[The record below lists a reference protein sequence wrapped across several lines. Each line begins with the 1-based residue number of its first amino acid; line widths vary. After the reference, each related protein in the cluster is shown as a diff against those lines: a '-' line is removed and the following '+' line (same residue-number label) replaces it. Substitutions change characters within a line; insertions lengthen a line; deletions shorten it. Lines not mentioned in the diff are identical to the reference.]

1 MSSCPNRDSESI
13 RTRDHPSSSLMDTSR
28 ALKERRQSSHKRASA
43 SSTPANP
50 SRRRASGDGQG
61 VQSGGAT
68 SASRTHHVVGG
79 FFFEFEPFRR
89 PRRVGVFTACVSHE
103 RRRGPGLFVEFEATS
118 DRVRRGRCSAQ
129 EAAKDRAHTLT
140 HEDVAFTGN
149 DDVLRDMSAVL
160 DAVRGDSRAGSEYSD
175 DESDGEEM
183 DIGDAC
189 RVISV
194 DGESG
199 LGKSRLLREV
209 RAVHANEWK
218 CVEAHADEVSRAGPS
233 PSGCRS

>member
-1 MSSCPNRDSESI
+1 M
-13 RTRDHPSSSLMDTSR
+13 
-28 ALKERRQSSHKRASA
+28 
-43 SSTPANP
+43 
-50 SRRRASGDGQG
+50 
-61 VQSGGAT
+61 
-68 SASRTHHVVGG
+68 
-79 FFFEFEPFRR
+79 
-89 PRRVGVFTACVSHE
+89 
-103 RRRGPGLFVEFEATS
+103 
-118 DRVRRGRCSAQ
+118 
-129 EAAKDRAHTLT
+129 
-140 HEDVAFTGN
+140 
-149 DDVLRDMSAVL
+149 LRDISAVL

-218 CVEAHADEVSRAGPS
+218 CVEVRIRVS
-233 PSGCRS
+233 